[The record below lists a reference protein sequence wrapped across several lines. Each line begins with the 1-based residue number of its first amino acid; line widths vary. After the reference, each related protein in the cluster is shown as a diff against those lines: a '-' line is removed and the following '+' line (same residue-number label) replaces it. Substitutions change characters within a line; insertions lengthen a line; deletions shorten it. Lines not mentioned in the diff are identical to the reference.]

1 VSTRLLSPEGPFG
14 VFADRLL
21 ALELPDLPPDRRQQ
35 AVDFACGRATQ
46 VPSPLK
52 LGIGTLSVFV
62 GLAQRTVG
70 TDRTTSFLQRT
81 SLPFVGEL
89 SRMVRS
95 LAFAFIWETWPAT
108 SPTGAVEPGTSEGGT
123 A

>member
-1 VSTRLLSPEGPFG
+1 MSTRLLSVEGPFG

-21 ALELPDLPPDRRQQ
+21 ALELPDLPDDRRAD
-35 AVDFACGRATQ
+35 AVSFACRRADE

-52 LGIGTLSVFV
+52 LGISVLTAAV
-62 GLAQRTVG
+62 GLAQRG
-70 TDRTTSFLQRT
+70 LGGDTTTTFLQGT

-89 SRMVRS
+89 ARMVRS
-95 LAFAFIWETWPAT
+95 LAFAFIWESWPNT
-108 SPTGAVEPGTSEGGT
+108 SPTGAPETPVTAGGN

>member
-1 VSTRLLSPEGPFG
+1 MSTRLLSVEGPFG

-21 ALELPDLPPDRRQQ
+21 ALELPDLPDDRRAD
-35 AVDFACGRATQ
+35 AVEFTCRRADE

-52 LGIGTLSVFV
+52 LGISILTGGV
-62 GLAQRTVG
+62 GLAQRVVG
-70 TDRTTSFLQRT
+70 VDTTTSYLQGT

-95 LAFAFIWETWPAT
+95 LGFAFIWESWPNT
-108 SPTGAVEPGTSEGGT
+108 SPTGAPEASISTCGS

>member
-1 VSTRLLSPEGPFG
+1 MSTRLLSVEGPFG

-21 ALELPDLPPDRRQQ
+21 ALELPDLPDDRRAD
-35 AVDFACGRATQ
+35 AVEFACRRANE

-52 LGIGTLSVFV
+52 LGISILAAAV
-62 GLAQRTVG
+62 GLAQRALGVG
-70 TDRTTSFLQRT
+70 TTTSFLQGT

-89 SRMVRS
+89 ARMVRS
-95 LAFAFIWETWPAT
+95 LAFAFIWETWPST
-108 SPTGAVEPGTSEGGT
+108 SPTGAPEASISAGGS